1 MLKKPVF
8 EEGNANWVSEQPSV
22 IRKHNNTVLHSN
34 KMIPVQASRKVN
46 EKEVYSNLQ
55 KNRRVTQQPKFIPG
69 QLNRTAVIKKVISK
83 GDSTSLSYKL
93 YTMTEVINTLIPS
106 YRIEYLPEKH
116 NQNLLRATEL
126 TLEENIQVM
135 KELIKIQKNNK

>member
-22 IRKHNNTVLHSN
+22 FKKHNNTVHHSI

-46 EKEVYSNLQ
+46 EKEVYSKLQ
-55 KNRRVTQQPKFIPG
+55 KNRRVRQQPNIIPG
-69 QLNRTAVIKKVISK
+69 QLDRTADIKKVFSK

-106 YRIEYLPEKH
+106 YRIEYLPDKY
-116 NQNLLRATEL
+116 NQKVLRATEL
-126 TLEENIQVM
+126 TLEENIEVM
-135 KELIKIQKNNK
+135 KELIKIQKHDK